1 MPETHN
7 PIWRE
12 FMNRSERN
20 EESRPFGTLWQWL
33 LGGILLAVL
42 SYLSQRNFLLFH
54 ALAELFSI
62 AVAWSVF
69 LLVWNSRTI
78 LRNDA
83 LLFLGIA
90 YLFIGFMDLMHT
102 LAYRGMGVFAEGW
115 GGNLPTQLWIV
126 ARGMEAGTLL
136 GYPLLVGRA
145 IPHRLVM
152 AAYTGVTGLLLSSI
166 FLWGVFPV
174 CYIDGQGL
182 TAFKVNAEYV
192 ICVVMLL
199 SVVLLTRKRALIET
213 GVYRLVAVSIIAA
226 IFSEIAFTFYVGVYD
241 LANVVGHFLKIVSFF
256 LIYRALVLHSLLNPY
271 DTLFR
276 ELSLEREALL
286 RNDRLHQARTRIL
299 KESAFRTVD
308 ELMTMVI
315 DEVELLT
322 DSRIGFF
329 HTLDGDGQTLT
340 LQGWSTRT
348 TRELCSI
355 TGKGLHY
362 DLEQAGV
369 WVDCVRER
377 KGIIHNDYAALPHR
391 KGLPEGHAPVTRE
404 LVVPVFREERIV
416 AILGVGNKPSEYLD
430 QDLDSGAKLADLL
443 WDILERK
450 WAEESLARSESKWRN
465 ILIRTPQVGV
475 TLDAEGRLVFA
486 NEYFLRLT
494 GWTAEEVL
502 GRDWFETFIPEAE
515 RGVMGDVFRR
525 NMAITQEI
533 PYSTYENDILD
544 RLGERHSISWANV
557 QTLDSMGRP
566 TDVTCLG
573 IDLTE
578 RKHAEAQILRAKEEA
593 EAANRAKSEFLAN
606 MSHEIRTPLNGV
618 VGMLQLLQM
627 TDLDPEQREYG
638 ELALQSST
646 RLTRLL
652 SDILD
657 LARVEAG
664 KMPVR
669 SETFDLREAILQ
681 TLDLFSP
688 TVAQSGVGLDRHID
702 PALPKLVVGDPVR
715 LQQVLTNLIG
725 NAFKFTSRGAVTVE
739 AYPLPARGQGLVRIL
754 FSVSDTGC
762 GIPDDALGKL
772 FKPFT
777 QVSNGYSREFQGA
790 GLGLSICK
798 RLVELM
804 GGNMAISSE
813 VGVGTS
819 MYFCITLKTAQDDLT
834 AEADQG
840 APELRA
846 SLRVLVAEDDDV
858 NMFAVR
864 THLTRA
870 GHEVVAARNGRE
882 AVELSQ
888 GPFDAIL
895 MDVQM
900 PVMDGLA
907 ATRAIRQA
915 EREGGRRPVPII
927 AMTAYAM
934 NSDRDKFLQSGMD
947 AYISKPFG
955 IRELMRTL
963 EEVLRERPGSEIR

>member
-1 MPETHN
+1 MKPPGLHQGSSSFATAWF
-7 PIWRE
+7 ILAG
-12 FMNRSERN
+12 S
-20 EESRPFGTLWQWL
+20 SL
-33 LGGILLAVL
+33 LGVLA
-42 SYLSQRNFLLFH
+42 YLSQRNFLLFH
-54 ALAELFSI
+54 SLAELFSI

-69 LLVWNSRTI
+69 LLVWNSRKI

-90 YLFIGFMDLMHT
+90 FLFTGFVDLLHT

-115 GGNLPTQLWIV
+115 GANLPTQLWIGGRSMQALSV
-126 ARGMEAGTLL
+126 L
-136 GYPLLVGRA
+136 GYALLIGRS
-145 IPHRLVM
+145 ISPRLVM
-152 AAYTGVTGLLLSSI
+152 GVFAAVTGLLLASI
-166 FLWGVFPV
+166 FLWGIFPV
-174 CYIDGQGL
+174 CYVDGQGL
-182 TAFKVNAEYV
+182 TPFKLAAEYA
-192 ICVVMLL
+192 ICAVMLG
-199 SVVLLTRKRALIET
+199 SVVLLTRKRNLVEE
-213 GVYRLVAVSIIAA
+213 GVYRLVSLSIIAA

-241 LANVVGHFLKIVSFF
+241 MANVVGHFLKIVSFF
-256 LIYRALVLHSLLNPY
+256 LIYEALVLHSLRRPY
-271 DTLFR
+271 ATLFR
-276 ELSLEREALL
+276 ELALEREALL

-299 KESAFRTVD
+299 KESSFRTVD
-308 ELMTMVI
+308 ELMTLVI

-322 DSRIGFF
+322 ESRIGFF
-329 HTLDGDGQTLT
+329 HTLDGDGRTLT

-348 TRELCSI
+348 LQELCRI
-355 TGKGLHY
+355 EGKGTHY
-362 DLEQAGV
+362 DIDQAGV
-369 WVDCVRER
+369 WVDCIRER
-377 KGIIHNDYAALPHR
+377 KGIIHNDYMALPHK
-391 KGLPEGHAPVTRE
+391 KGFPEGHAPVTRE
-404 LVVPVFREERIV
+404 LVVPVFREDRIV
-416 AILGVGNKPSEYLD
+416 AILGVGNKPSEYLG
-430 QDLDSGAKLADLL
+430 QDLDSAAKLADLL

-494 GWTAEEVL
+494 GWSAGDVL
-502 GRDWFETFIPEAE
+502 GRDWFDTFIPEAE
-515 RGVMGDVFRR
+515 RDGMRDVFRR
-525 NMAITQEI
+525 NMSITHEI
-533 PYSTYENDILD
+533 PFSTYENDILD
-544 RLGERHSISWANV
+544 RRGERHSISWANV
-557 QTLDSMGRP
+557 QTLDAMGRP

-578 RKHAEAQILRAKEEA
+578 RKHSEALILRAKEEA

-627 TDLDPEQREYG
+627 TDLDQEQREYG

-664 KMPVR
+664 KMPIR
-669 SETFDLREAILQ
+669 SEIFDLREAILQ

-688 TVAQSGVGLDRHID
+688 TVAHSGLALNRHID
-702 PALPKLVVGDPVR
+702 PALPNLVVGDPVR
-715 LQQVLTNLIG
+715 LQQILTNLIG

-739 AYPLPARGQGLVRIL
+739 VYPLPAREEGSLRVF

-762 GIPDDALGKL
+762 GIPDEALGKL

-819 MYFCITLKTAQDDLT
+819 MYFCLTLR
-834 AEADQG
+834 EAM
-840 APELRA
+840 APGQEETGREWPGILKP
-846 SLRVLVAEDDDV
+846 LRVLVAEDDDV

-864 THLTRA
+864 TLLTRA
-870 GHEVVAARNGRE
+870 GHEVVSARNGRE
-882 AVELSQ
+882 AVELGS
-888 GPFDAIL
+888 GGGFDAIL

-915 EREGGRRPVPII
+915 ERHAGRRPLPII

-934 NSDRDKFLQSGMD
+934 SADRDRFLESGMD

-955 IRELMRTL
+955 IGELMSTL
-963 EEVLRERPGSEIR
+963 GEAIGELEGSRQD